1 MEDAYEAISS
11 GGILMASAATGCGK
25 TDSALSAAITYA
37 HETDLTIFFLTPKI
51 SQHKIAVD
59 VVNGIAQK
67 HKLGLRAVDLIGR
80 RYACIDPVLADLDH
94 DSFYQSCEKKR
105 KRETCEFYAR
115 AKGFNKIQEAR
126 ANVMFKELLQEY
138 GAAKTHDEVVKLGQA
153 NGACPYEWLVK
164 LAGAS
169 NVIIADYYHFMIPDI
184 RNILLLKTKKKLDRA
199 IVIVDEAHNLAR
211 RVREHLSSTVS
222 SYVFS
227 RAEKE
232 MKFLGAE
239 KIALENEFN
248 KWSEVRLDKAKEKLV
263 SKLGFD
269 NFVSDFGFEPDA
281 LAKYFEELG
290 LEFIERT
297 NRKSACL
304 RVSKFISNWKN
315 DTHVRRND
323 LANDVSFAGPH
334 VRIVEHEGHGA
345 PCSRKREQ
353 EGEEGVVRILR
364 KRGEWFS
371 LSKRFLDPS
380 VSTSVLNQ
388 CHASILMSG
397 TLLPLEM
404 HRDILGLDKD
414 RTMMKRY
421 ASPFDQKN
429 TMHLIAE
436 GHTTRYS
443 QRKAENYKAMGEKID
458 KIIGSTPGGS
468 AVFFPSYAVQNAVI
482 PFIKSGNLHVQRQES
497 GPSEIADLLR
507 RFGNGGVLI
516 GVQGGSLSEGID
528 YCNEEIKTAIIV
540 GIALEEMSLEI
551 EALIDYYQE
560 KFSKGWEYGYM
571 WPAVIKAMQAAGRGI
586 RKETDRCAIV
596 YMDER
601 FAWKNYKS
609 VFDSGTQFIMTGEP
623 ERYVKEFW
631 KS

>member
-11 GGILMASAATGCGK
+11 GGVLMTSAATGCGK

-37 HETDLTIFFLTPKI
+37 HETDLTIYFLTPKI

-67 HKLGLRAVDLIGR
+67 HKLGIRAVDLIGR

-138 GAAKTHDEVVKLGQA
+138 GAAKTHDELVKLGQA

-222 SYVFS
+222 SFVFS

-239 KIALENEFN
+239 KMALESEFN
-248 KWSEVRLDKAKEKLV
+248 KWSDVRLDKAKEKLV
-263 SKLGFD
+263 SRLGFD
-269 NFVSDFGFEPDA
+269 NFVSDFGFEQDT

-304 RVSKFISNWKN
+304 RLSKFISSWKN
-315 DTHVRRND
+315 
-323 LANDVSFAGPH
+323 
-334 VRIVEHEGHGA
+334 E
-345 PCSRKREQ
+345 
-353 EGEEGVVRILR
+353 EEGVVRILR

-404 HRDILGLDKD
+404 HRDILGLDKE

-443 QRKAENYKAMGEKID
+443 QRKAENYKAMAGKID
-458 KIIGSTPGGS
+458 NIIGSTPGGS
-468 AVFFPSYAVQNAVI
+468 AVFFPSYAVQNAI
-482 PFIKSGNLHVQRQES
+482 LPFIKSGNLHVQRQES

-528 YCNEEIKTAIIV
+528 YCNEEIKTAVIV
-540 GIALEEMSLEI
+540 GVALEEMSLEI
-551 EALIDYYQE
+551 EALIDYYEE

-609 VFDSGTQFIMTGEP
+609 VFDSGTQFVMTSEP
-623 ERYVKEFW
+623 EKFVKEFW
-631 KS
+631 KK